1 MRLKALII
9 LALMMVFIQD
19 AQASRLPENVWDYI
33 KRELPRA
40 TQRFDSVIVL
50 DENTMYVPLYPAQ
63 RNDVESLTINYTY
76 PNKQTLK
83 QKPEV
88 VVFNNNFALLKIFK
102 DSKGNYTITKKEDLP
117 QEVKLGVMPQDMLVP
132 TGLKVPESLKL
143 IMGDLV
149 IPNRGDNLLIT
160 TSDAT
165 LGDEE
170 ENSDSDIVPIAQLSE
185 TKTFIANKKTKFV
198 LVYDRGGKEPL
209 YEIKLSGLPS
219 KIIAS
224 PLTKFALTMYFGSKT
239 AEVVDLVNER
249 ILTRIDFE
257 NIPSDAD
264 IDTTTQIAYVTSAKA
279 NSIYLVDLNSATL
292 IKTIKL
298 DRTPNKIS
306 VSGKDKMLVFND
318 KSNENLYIMD
328 LSQDNYPI
336 KKIANVKNL
345 SRLLIGDNR
354 IVAVSRT
361 LNKAYIYKVNGF
373 EPVKETE
380 ETIEAVEPVEL
391 ISELDLAEKPT
402 DALIYD
408 NKAFI
413 LCSKDGII
421 NVYDFET
428 DSMLE
433 PIALNSD
440 GFYSKMT
447 LIPNKDNAVVTGINT
462 KKMIIIDLIHAK
474 LEKRAKA
481 DIDVA
486 DIVIV
491 DKKPPVK
498 FNAETPAVDVQN
510 EETTPDDSDKE
521 AI

>member
-1 MRLKALII
+1 MRIKALII
-9 LALMMVFIQD
+9 LALAMVFIPD
-19 AQASRLPENVWDYI
+19 AKASRLPDNFWSYI
-33 KRELPRA
+33 KQELPRA

-63 RNDVESLTINYTY
+63 RSSADTISVEYTY
-76 PNKQTLK
+76 PAKQTLK

-88 VVFNNNFALLKIFK
+88 IIFNNNFVLLKIFK
-102 DSKGNYTITKKEDLP
+102 DSKGNFTITKKEDLP
-117 QEVKLGVMPQDMLVP
+117 EKVKLGVMPQDMLVP

-170 ENSDSDIVPIAQLSE
+170 SEEEGDIVPINYLSE
-185 TKTFIANKKTKFV
+185 TKTFIANNKTKFV

-224 PLTKFALTMYFGSKT
+224 PLTKFALTMYFGDKT
-239 AEVVDLVNER
+239 AEIVDLVNER
-249 ILTRIDFE
+249 ILTKIDFE

-292 IKTIKL
+292 IKTIKS
-298 DRTPNKIS
+298 DRAPNKIA
-306 VSGKDKMLVFND
+306 VSGEDKMLVFND
-318 KSNENLYIMD
+318 KSNENIYIMD
-328 LSQDNYPI
+328 LSKENYPI
-336 KKIANVKNL
+336 KKIGNIKNL
-345 SRLLIGDNR
+345 SSLKVGNKR

-361 LNKAYIYKVNGF
+361 LNKAYIYQFNGF
-373 EPVKETE
+373 QPVIETE
-380 ETIEAVEPVEL
+380 EKIEEIEPVEL
-391 ISELDLAEKPT
+391 ITELDLAEKPT
-402 DALIYD
+402 DTLIYD

-428 DSMLE
+428 NSMLE
-433 PIALNSD
+433 PISLNEE

-447 LIPNKDNAVVTGINT
+447 LIPDKNNAVVTGINT
-462 KKMIIIDLIHAK
+462 KKMIIIDLINAK
-474 LEKRAKA
+474 MEKKATA

-498 FNAETPAVDVQN
+498 FEEIPAVDVEKI
-510 EETTPDDSDKE
+510 EEENKNPDKE